1 MLEQC
6 NSFGKEVIIM
16 SDEIDIG
23 SEISENN
30 SEEAVIESADNA
42 LNASEIAADYD
53 KPSLLPGFCNICTRL
68 GLMMIVVFV
77 ARYAVTLLS
86 AFIYPY
92 VEDLGEIESRL
103 LDLVLSCLFLYAVPM
118 IAAAFILKHPLKN
131 SEHRVYSKPKYFGR
145 AMAMLPAG
153 YGLAISFRLLT
164 MLISSLI
171 PENSVVEDSFHAT
184 EDLFTATSM
193 PSAIILFVQLTV
205 IAPIMEEL
213 WLRGMVMESLRP
225 YGNGFA
231 IFVSAF
237 LFGLIHANFEQFFY
251 AAALGVFLGYI
262 AVSTQSIVTTTI
274 MHAIFNSISGCMVLL
289 TADEGVAD
297 YLLAT
302 DKGEDGVVTVGV
314 VLYFAWLAFMMILM
328 AVGII
333 MLIYK
338 LIKIKRYRVPKVQ
351 TELSAKRRWGIFFT
365 TATVIVMLIFALDT
379 FTFQF
384 IPNII
389 YLLIVSPSHIPDYFA
404 TLFGN
409 APDPAPEIES
419 AAA

>member
-1 MLEQC
+1 
-6 NSFGKEVIIM
+6 M
-16 SDEIDIG
+16 SDETDLIP
-23 SEISENN
+23 EN
-30 SEEAVIESADNA
+30 SSAETEAVISDNSYNADNT
-42 LNASEIAADYD
+42 ADD
-53 KPSLLPGFCNICTRL
+53 PGLSAENKPSLLPGFYNICMRI

-77 ARYAVTLLS
+77 SRYAVLVLS
-86 AFIYPY
+86 GFIYPY
-92 VEDLGEIESRL
+92 MKDLGEVESRL
-103 LDLVLSCLFLYAVPM
+103 LDLALSCLFLYAIPM
-118 IAAAFILKHPLKN
+118 IAAAFILKHPLRN

-164 MLISSLI
+164 MLIGSLI
-171 PENSVVEDSFHAT
+171 PENNIIGDSFHAT
-184 EDLFTATSM
+184 EDLLSATSM
-193 PSAIILFVQLTV
+193 PVAVILFFQLTV
-205 IAPIMEEL
+205 IAPILEEL

-231 IFVSAF
+231 IFMSAF

-262 AVSTQSIVTTTI
+262 AISTQSIVTTTI
-274 MHAIFNSISGCMVLL
+274 MHAIFNSISGCMILL
-289 TADEGVAD
+289 TSDEGVAD

-302 DKGEDGVVTVGV
+302 DKGEEGVVTVGV
-314 VLYFAWLAFMMILM
+314 VLYYAWLVFMIILM
-328 AVGII
+328 AVGLI

-365 TATVIVMLIFALDT
+365 TSTVIVMLILALDT

-409 APDPAPEIES
+409 APTASDPEQVTV
-419 AAA
+419 